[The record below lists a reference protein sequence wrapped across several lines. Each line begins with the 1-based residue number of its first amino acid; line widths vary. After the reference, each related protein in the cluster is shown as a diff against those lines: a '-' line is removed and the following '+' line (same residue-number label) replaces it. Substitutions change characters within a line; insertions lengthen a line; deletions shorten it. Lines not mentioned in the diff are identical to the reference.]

1 MLIWTLEMYL
11 YCLVL
16 MIHTYLNLCSPF
28 GFDLWSCAFYF
39 MYMCILPNLK
49 IYMYN
54 SWVFCLQCK
63 SIHIDSLEFKR
74 YVCIFHVLSKHTYI
88 LTYRF
93 CFQWFNKKMWD
104 DFDVY
109 DFLRNIVPY
118 CHFHDAMF
126 HITLVHSLLLKLFG
140 LYRLECLSVLCFIA
154 ISWKS
159 LDLFLDRRISY

>member
-93 CFQWFNKKMWD
+93 CFQWFNKKNVRW
-104 DFDVY
+104 FWCLWFSKEYCTLLPFSWCHVSH
-109 DFLRNIVPY
+109 NIS
-118 CHFHDAMF
+118 
-126 HITLVHSLLLKLFG
+126 TLTSFETIWTL
-140 LYRLECLSVLCFIA
+140 
-154 ISWKS
+154 
-159 LDLFLDRRISY
+159 